1 MYYNWDH
8 TICCWEWIAYCY
20 DKYIKCVEDN
30 EEPRVLQGK
39 KKDMSIR
46 MVKNMQEKH
55 GHRNECVFFVMHISS
70 EKGKEVE
77 VADVLSI
84 YLVLQQF

>member
-1 MYYNWDH
+1 
-8 TICCWEWIAYCY
+8 
-20 DKYIKCVEDN
+20 
-30 EEPRVLQGK
+30 
-39 KKDMSIR
+39 MSIR